1 MSEFESAPEAPRF
14 ENGAWVLSRY
24 SDVSTA
30 LRDKRLSA
38 ASART
43 QGDAGIFDEAAHA
56 QFRELARAE
65 LSSARVREWQIL
77 MDPLAQRV
85 LLGLERDRPVDLVRE
100 FAEPWGLA
108 VALTVTGADAGSAER
123 LNRLAHEV
131 FLAAAEPYDAVLA
144 ANAARATA
152 ELARELGRAL
162 DVQTFV
168 ALSQTLPCFLAN
180 AWLTLLQH
188 PRETQQLRA
197 QPDRLSEAMEELLR
211 YATPS
216 RAQFRRALE
225 AVNINGA
232 TIAKGQ
238 RVILMLAAANRDPAE
253 FPEPDRFDPRRG
265 ASSHLAFGAGAHACV
280 GAALIRMAAA
290 SATRAFLDRFAG
302 AELYGPIQWRG
313 GFAIRF
319 PAALP
324 VRRQSIRRQYDMIRS
339 ARAHWQGDLKSGSGT
354 ISTASGILTATP
366 YSFSSRFERGTG
378 TNPEEL
384 LAAAHAGCFT
394 MALSAQLAQ
403 AGLKAESLE
412 TSCTIELDKQDGGF
426 AITESH
432 LQLRAKVPGATQEA
446 FDQAVNAA
454 KTGCPVSKLYNTNIT
469 LDALLET

>member
-1 MSEFESAPEAPRF
+1 MQALFEPSLD
-14 ENGAWVLSRY
+14 AWVLSRY
-24 SDVSTA
+24 SDVCAA
-30 LRDKRLSA
+30 LRERRLSA

-43 QGDAGIFDEAAHA
+43 QGDPGIFDAAAHS
-56 QFRELARAE
+56 QFREVAKAE
-65 LSSARVREWQIL
+65 LSPTKVREWQDLI
-77 MDPLAQRV
+77 DPLAHRM
-85 LLGLERDRPVDLVRE
+85 LLDLCRDRPVDLVGE
-100 FAEPWGLA
+100 FAEPWALA
-108 VALTVTGADAGSAER
+108 VAVTVIGADPLSADR

-131 FLAAAEPYDAVLA
+131 FLAAAEPYDSALEA
-144 ANAARATA
+144 AGSRATT
-152 ELARELGRAL
+152 ELARELVRAGRL
-162 DVQTFV
+162 DVQAFV

-188 PRETQQLRA
+188 PQEAVQLRA
-197 QPDRLSEAMEELLR
+197 QPHLLPDAMEELLR

-216 RAQFRRALE
+216 RAQFRRALD
-225 AVNINGA
+225 AVNINGV
-232 TIAKGQ
+232 TIEKGQ

-280 GAALIRMAAA
+280 GAGLIRMAAL
-290 SATRAFLDRFAG
+290 SATRAFLDSFAG
-302 AELYGPIQWRG
+302 AELCEPIQWRG
-313 GFAIRF
+313 GFAIRS
-319 PAALP
+319 PAALL
-324 VRRQSIRRQYDMIRS
+324 VRRQSLRRQYYMKRS
-339 ARAHWQGDLKSGSGT
+339 AQAEWQGDLKSGTGT
-354 ISTASGILTATP
+354 ISTASGILAATP
-366 YSFSSRFERGTG
+366 YSFSSRFEQGTG

-412 TSCTIELDKQDGGF
+412 TSCTIALEKKDEGF

-469 LDALLET
+469 LDAKLEG